1 MKSKI
6 GLFVLAAFALG
17 LMPFQGTLLISPP
30 CVFADSF
37 NMKPGAWELTFTSKA
52 SGIMLPQEMLEKMPP
67 DRRAKLEEAMKA
79 RSGQPKTRVKKGC
92 ITQKDLDQ
100 HNFIKAEGEGET
112 ACATKVL
119 SKSSTK
125 LVMERTCPAAEAH
138 YKISIDV
145 KTPEHVEATID
156 GSTGQGKMHTDL
168 KGRWLGTSCEG
179 IKDQQ

>member
-6 GLFVLAAFALG
+6 GVFVLAAFALG
-17 LMPFQGTLLISPP
+17 LVPLQGPQLISPP

-37 NMKPGAWELTFTSKA
+37 NVKTGAWELTFTSKT
-52 SGIMLPQEMLEKMPP
+52 SGIMLPPEMLERMPP
-67 DRRAKLEEAMKA
+67 ERRAKLEEAMKA

-100 HNFIKAEGEGET
+100 NNFIKAEGEGET
-112 ACATKVL
+112 ACAVKVL
-119 SKSSTK
+119 SKSPTK
-125 LVMERTCPAAEAH
+125 LVMERICPAAESN

-145 KTPEHVEATID
+145 KTPENVEGTID
-156 GSTGQGKMHTDL
+156 GSAGEGKMHTDL